1 MSFPVLAFWDI
12 MTSWKW
18 SLPYHLLQCPIQ
30 WLHKVVRMLMK
41 IKVTQNVTLATFQGL
56 SSHMGLAAA
65 VRGTSIE
72 TVSEDLGAEQTKG
85 PSGGEVPE

>member
-1 MSFPVLAFWDI
+1 
-12 MTSWKW
+12 
-18 SLPYHLLQCPIQ
+18 
-30 WLHKVVRMLMK
+30 MLMK